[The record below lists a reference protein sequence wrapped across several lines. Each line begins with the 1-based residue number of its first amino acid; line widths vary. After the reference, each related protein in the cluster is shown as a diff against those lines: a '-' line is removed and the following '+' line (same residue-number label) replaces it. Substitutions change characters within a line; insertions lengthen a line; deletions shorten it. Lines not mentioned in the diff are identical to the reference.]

1 MTDNR
6 FFSLFFSQVL
16 PACPTILN
24 TNKVAHNASWVLR
37 WSAVYSEG
45 RLVTF
50 YTVWHCVVHVIN
62 DNVTCEGPWLPQ
74 NITGFMYHKRLAA
87 DTRYMFAVTA
97 WNRWGQSLLEYDK
110 IFSLSTDFRPTSTI
124 TFQTGES
131 WNESARTKSRTV
143 RISSIAREFTY

>member
-6 FFSLFFSQVL
+6 FFFFVFLCSLVL
-16 PACPTILN
+16 PASPTILN

-62 DNVTCEGPWLPQ
+62 DNVTREGPWLPQ
-74 NITGFMYHKRLAA
+74 NVTGSMYHKRLAA
-87 DTRYMFAVTA
+87 DMRYMFAVTA
-97 WNRWGQSLLEYDK
+97 WNRWGQSLLESDK
-110 IFSLSTDFRPTSTI
+110 IFSLSTDFRLTSTI

-131 WNESARTKSRTV
+131 WSESARNK
-143 RISSIAREFTY
+143 